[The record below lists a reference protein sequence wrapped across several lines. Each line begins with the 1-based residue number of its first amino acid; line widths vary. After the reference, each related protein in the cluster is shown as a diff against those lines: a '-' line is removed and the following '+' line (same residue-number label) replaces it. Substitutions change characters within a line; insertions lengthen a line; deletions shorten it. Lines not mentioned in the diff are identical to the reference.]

1 MEKLLKLSEV
11 AEILSVSKNT
21 LRNWDNNG
29 KLIAIRTVGGS
40 RRYKENEIKNFIEN
54 NKLLG

>member
-11 AEILSVSKNT
+11 AEILNVSKNT

-29 KLIAIRTVGGS
+29 KLVSVRTCGNQ
-40 RRYKENEIKNFIEN
+40 RRYKASDIEN
-54 NKLLG
+54 LINNKKL

>member
-11 AEILSVSKNT
+11 ADILNVSKNT

-29 KLIAIRTVGGS
+29 KLFAIRTVGGS
-40 RRYKENEIKNFIEN
+40 RRYKESDIKDFI
-54 NKLLG
+54 NKQ

>member
-11 AEILSVSKNT
+11 ATILNVSKNT

-29 KLIAIRTVGGS
+29 KLIAVRTVGGS
-40 RRYKENEIKNFIEN
+40 RRYRESDINNFIE
-54 NKLLG
+54 KR